1 MNSEADVLELA
12 RQNARQATEGLAE
25 KSQEVDGLRTMLGVD
40 ERERA
45 VKLTEL
51 NPKSK
56 GFFSR

>member
-1 MNSEADVLELA
+1 MNSEAEVLDLA
-12 RQNARQATEGLAE
+12 RNNARETTEGLAE